1 MCQKNSFIMKVAILL
16 LTILFYQGV
25 LAQKIS
31 IYNPEANAK
40 ADIQQAVQQ
49 AKAENKHVF
58 IQVGGN
64 WCSWCIKFHQ
74 FVEAQNEIKSFV
86 NKNFVVLKVNH
97 STENKNFDV
106 LKSLGYPQRFGFP
119 VFVILDE
126 NGKRIH
132 TQNSAY
138 LEDGGG
144 YSEKEV
150 LTFFKQWSPM
160 ALDDK
165 NYEK

>member
-1 MCQKNSFIMKVAILL
+1 MKVAILL
-16 LTILFYQGV
+16 LTILFYQGI
-25 LAQKIS
+25 LAQNIS
-31 IYNPEANAK
+31 IYKPEANAK
-40 ADIQQAVQQ
+40 AEIQQAIQQ

-58 IQVGGN
+58 LQIGGN

-74 FVEAQNEIKSFV
+74 FVEAQNEIKRFV
-86 NKNFVVLKVNH
+86 NENFVVLKVNH

-106 LKSLGYPQRFGFP
+106 LKSLDYPQRFGFP

-132 TQNSAY
+132 TQCSAY
-138 LEDGGG
+138 LENDGG
-144 YSEKEV
+144 YSEKKV
-150 LTFFKQWSPM
+150 LTFFKQWSPT